1 MYYNYN
7 HYPYPPYNNTTP
19 KNMYQENYSYNP
31 YPYFIN
37 PPINNMPY
45 YQHLA
50 SELTPNNR
58 RIDLRDYGPEPFV
71 VDIED
76 ATEQNRNFRTSLW
89 TGEYLQLVLM
99 SIDVGGDIGLEMHPD
114 VDQFIRIEQGQG
126 MVQMGDTQDL
136 LDFEETVAEDYIIII
151 PAGKWHNLTNTGN
164 RPLKLYT
171 LYAPPQHPHG
181 TIHETQE
188 DSVAAERNSNN
199 R

>member
-76 ATEQNRNFRTSLW
+76 ATEQNRIPHQSIMENISTSLN
-89 TGEYLQLVLM
+89 G
-99 SIDVGGDIGLEMHPD
+99 IDVGGDIGFEMHRCRP
-114 VDQFIRIEQGQG
+114 IYSIEQGQG
-126 MVQMGDTQDL
+126 MVQMGDTKICWISKKPL
-136 LDFEETVAEDYIIII
+136 RKII
-151 PAGKWHNLTNTGN
+151 LYNTC
-164 RPLKLYT
+164 REM
-171 LYAPPQHPHG
+171 A
-181 TIHETQE
+181 
-188 DSVAAERNSNN
+188 
-199 R
+199 